1 MNTLII
7 TEDKLIIK
15 DDATVQLRILAVLL
29 RKDGRWD
36 VPYAAR
42 KNFLIEICGEFLFTE
57 NLLEDNVKLRSRIKK
72 CMLFDC
78 ICDNTWLMNYTIGTP

>member
-1 MNTLII
+1 M
-7 TEDKLIIK
+7 
-15 DDATVQLRILAVLL
+15 LRNILSYYVLYHFY
-29 RKDGRWD
+29 D
-36 VPYAAR
+36 VLQG
-42 KNFLIEICGEFLFTE
+42 KNFFVLCMKNKTKNFVIKICGEFLFAE